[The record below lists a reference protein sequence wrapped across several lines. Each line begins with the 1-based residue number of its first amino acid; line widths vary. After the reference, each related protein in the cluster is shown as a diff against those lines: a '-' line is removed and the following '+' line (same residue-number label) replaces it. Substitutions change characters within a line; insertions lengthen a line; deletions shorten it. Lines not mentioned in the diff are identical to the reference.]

1 MSSLSRT
8 QVETSKPA
16 EDQKVEQYLLKQK
29 SNEKSRK
36 NEECRM
42 RKEKKSFGRKMTKGH
57 AISLIR
63 NYYCDVRE

>member
-1 MSSLSRT
+1 MSEIR
-8 QVETSKPA
+8 KDP
-16 EDQKVEQYLLKQK
+16 KVQQYLLKQK

-42 RKEKKSFGRKMTKGH
+42 REKKKKSFGRKMTEGH
-57 AISLIR
+57 AITLIR